1 MLNRANAVLAM
12 EHPHSSS
19 ESISFWKGYAKALN
33 DLTRGAGNKMAA
45 KDAASGGYVQ
55 GGGKTAWASLTA
67 GVELLTAAQIV
78 ERFFT
83 HGIQIATDTAT
94 QFRLEAV
101 KNFPN
106 GVVAIVQSKD
116 EHTAASV
123 DVSDS
128 SGLNGKALILIDADI
143 VAEGGATC

>member
-83 HGIQIATDTAT
+83 HGIEIATDTAT

-123 DVSDS
+123 DVSDG
-128 SGLNGKALILIDADI
+128 SGLHGKALILIDADI